1 MYTCSFL
8 RFIFG
13 CLDLLSDGSFRQ
25 WVDNAIGLSS
35 EKQLCWLSGTADERM
50 QFPVMSGVGDSP
62 RRMKTTEAPEL
73 DLKTRKVSDK
83 FAEALGAIANEPTLA
98 MYR

>member
-1 MYTCSFL
+1 
-8 RFIFG
+8 
-13 CLDLLSDGSFRQ
+13 
-25 WVDNAIGLSS
+25 
-35 EKQLCWLSGTADERM
+35 M

-62 RRMKTTEAPEL
+62 RRMKTAEAPEL